1 MPPVSKAQYRFM
13 QAAANDPQMRK
24 QVGVTRQVAR
34 EFVKAAEMGRGYQS
48 LPSRKGKK

>member
-1 MPPVSKAQYRFM
+1 MPPVSKAQHRFM

-24 QVGVTRQVAR
+24 KLGVSRQVAR

-48 LPSRKGKK
+48 LPAKKGKK